1 MTDLAH
7 LQAPLSPRSAGPVVR
22 TVTVGDLGQ
31 ALSEGWRDFLAAP
44 QFGVLFGSIYVVGG
58 LLIVLCTAVLHTG
71 YLVYPLAAGFAMIG
85 PLVAVGPYEVSRR
98 RETGEPLAWRSILR
112 AVTTQGGRQLGCMAF
127 VTLFLF
133 IIWMYQVRLL
143 LALFLGLQPI
153 ASLERFVTIVLT
165 TQDGL
170 MFLAVGHV
178 VGAALALV
186 AFSLTVVSLPLLVDR
201 DVDCVTAMI
210 TSVQAVIAN
219 PRTMLAWGLV
229 VAALLVLAMLPLFL
243 GLLVVLP
250 VLGHATWRLYRRV
263 VAPA

>member
-1 MTDLAH
+1 MTDLAQP
-7 LQAPLSPRSAGPVVR
+7 QAPRSTGAGIRPVSFA
-22 TVTVGDLGQ
+22 DLRQ
-31 ALSEGWRDFLAAP
+31 ALSEGWQDFRAAP
-44 QFGVLFGSIYVVGG
+44 QFGLLFGSIYVAGG
-58 LLIVLCTAVLHTG
+58 LLILLCTVVLETS

-98 RETGEPLAWRSILR
+98 RETGELLSWRSIFR
-112 AVTTQGGRQLGCMAF
+112 AVTTQGGQQLGCMAF

-143 LALFLGLQPI
+143 LALFLGLKPI
-153 ASLERFVTIVLT
+153 ASLDRFVTIVLT

-170 MFLAVGHV
+170 MFLAAGHV
-178 VGAALALV
+178 VGAILALV
-186 AFSLTVVSLPLLVDR
+186 TFSLTVVSLPLLVDR

-210 TSVQAVIAN
+210 TSVQAVLAN
-219 PRTMLAWGLV
+219 PRTMLAWGLI
-229 VAALLVLAMLPLFL
+229 VAALLAIAMLPLFL

-250 VLGHATWRLYRRV
+250 VLGHATWHLYRKV

>member
-1 MTDLAH
+1 MTDLAQP
-7 LQAPLSPRSAGPVVR
+7 QAPHSTGAVIRSISF
-22 TVTVGDLGQ
+22 GDLRL
-31 ALSEGWRDFLAAP
+31 ALSEGWQDFRAAP
-44 QFGVLFGSIYVVGG
+44 QFGLLFGSIYVAGG
-58 LLIVLCTAVLHTG
+58 LLILLCTLVLEMG

-98 RETGEPLAWRSILR
+98 RETGEPLSWRSIFR
-112 AVTTQGGRQLGCMAF
+112 AITTQGGQQLGCMAF

-143 LALFLGLQPI
+143 LALFLGLKPI
-153 ASLERFVTIVLT
+153 ASLDRFITIVLT
-165 TQDGL
+165 TQDRL

-178 VGAALALV
+178 VGAVLALV

-219 PRTMLAWGLV
+219 PRTMFAWGLI
-229 VAALLVLAMLPLFL
+229 VAALLAIAMLPLFL

-250 VLGHATWRLYRRV
+250 VLGHATWHLYRKV